1 MAEEGIYAGADG
13 AGAGAGEPSSGG
25 GVGAKTPPLLIAG
38 QPAARV
44 GGAAAVLAAVV
55 LVVVLASGGDEAAA
69 DAAADGSPQG
79 PRLVTSWGGAG
90 GSGAGG
96 QVARVTIS
104 ASHMQNSHTGGYVF
118 ASIVGTAADQLDT
131 DSIMQSTM
139 GSSASVRGGGGMS
152 PAASTMGGHGRSKSY
167 PREWGDLG
175 APDSVQVN
183 AEATAKYF

>member
-1 MAEEGIYAGADG
+1 MSSVDGGTADD
-13 AGAGAGEPSSGG
+13 EN
-25 GVGAKTPPLLIAG
+25 LRLI
-38 QPAARV
+38 
-44 GGAAAVLAAVV
+44 
-55 LVVVLASGGDEAAA
+55 SAA
-69 DAAADGSPQG
+69 DWGANPAQQRDALKPPVPHKPTERERIETLGHPGEGRERRFMNKVAGSSPT
-79 PRLVTSWGGAG
+79 RLPAPLNV
-90 GSGAGG
+90 GSVVGHGL
-96 QVARVTIS
+96 VDLD
-104 ASHMQNSHTGGYVF
+104 